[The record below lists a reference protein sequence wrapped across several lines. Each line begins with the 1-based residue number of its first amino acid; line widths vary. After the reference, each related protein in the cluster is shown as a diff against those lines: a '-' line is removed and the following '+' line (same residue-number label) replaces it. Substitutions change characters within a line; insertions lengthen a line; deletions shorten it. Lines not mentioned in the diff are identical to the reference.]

1 MLFIKEIL
9 NRRIPHILGSYLAA
23 ATSLVLF
30 IDWLAARYEFPEYY
44 TTIALFGIITIIPS
58 VFILAYFHGA
68 PGKDQWTRIEKIG
81 IPINILFIGFI
92 IFIGNRYEFWLND
105 NVENMMERGFFYILA
120 YKKLDRIIATT
131 SKMYDEFKK
140 YPKFFSKGYFIP
152 NGVNTKYFTST
163 NEEEKIVLRKS
174 LDIHTE
180 NRIILLMDILI
191 KVSLSSHMFKLAK

>member
-68 PGKDQWTRIEKIG
+68 PG
-81 IPINILFIGFI
+81 NF
-92 IFIGNRYEFWLND
+92 
-105 NVENMMERGFFYILA
+105 A
-120 YKKLDRIIATT
+120 
-131 SKMYDEFKK
+131 
-140 YPKFFSKGYFIP
+140 
-152 NGVNTKYFTST
+152 VN
-163 NEEEKIVLRKS
+163 
-174 LDIHTE
+174 
-180 NRIILLMDILI
+180 LI
-191 KVSLSSHMFKLAK
+191 